1 MKTNLRLLLST
12 AAASAVLPVLAAD
25 AKPEDAKKDPQ
36 LRKEIR
42 VITTTSGE
50 RAPGS
55 FGGPNGP
62 GPRPM
67 MPHVAPMEMEPVTF
81 LGVETSPVSATL
93 VAQLSLAE
101 GSGLVVN
108 QVMPKSPAAGVL
120 KPHDILLKLDD
131 QILIEQ
137 RQLAVLIRNHKD
149 GDEVTLT
156 FLRAGKQATAKVK
169 LAKHD
174 APKVTMMFSHAT
186 SGGLPETLSGG
197 GGSFELQVSPPSA
210 WRNDEEVNR
219 VLSMIDAGGGLKPH
233 RMEVLRGSG
242 AGDRSVSVTVNT
254 GNSRI
259 ISEDESGSLEL
270 TINQGKKELVAKNAK
285 GEQLFAGPVNTPEE
299 RKALSAEVR
308 ARLEKIEDMKQFSFK
323 TDGDFQ
329 GAETKVIRPRGQGIS
344 LPREAAPAARPPSTW
359 FF

>member
-1 MKTNLRLLLST
+1 
-12 AAASAVLPVLAAD
+12 
-25 AKPEDAKKDPQ
+25 
-36 LRKEIR
+36 
-42 VITTTSGE
+42 
-50 RAPGS
+50 
-55 FGGPNGP
+55 
-62 GPRPM
+62 
-67 MPHVAPMEMEPVTF
+67 
-81 LGVETSPVSATL
+81 
-93 VAQLSLAE
+93 
-101 GSGLVVN
+101 
-108 QVMPKSPAAGVL
+108 MPKSPAAGVL

-156 FLRAGKQATAKVK
+156 FLRAGKQVTAKVQ

-174 APKVTMMFSHAT
+174 APKVTMMFSQAT
-186 SGGLPETLSGG
+186 SGGLPEALSGG
-197 GGSFELQVSPPSA
+197 GASFEVQVSPPSV
-210 WRNDEEVNR
+210 WRDGEAVNR

-285 GEQLFAGPVNTPEE
+285 GEQLFVGPVNTPEE

-344 LPREAAPAARPPSTW
+344 LPRAVPPMSAARSTL